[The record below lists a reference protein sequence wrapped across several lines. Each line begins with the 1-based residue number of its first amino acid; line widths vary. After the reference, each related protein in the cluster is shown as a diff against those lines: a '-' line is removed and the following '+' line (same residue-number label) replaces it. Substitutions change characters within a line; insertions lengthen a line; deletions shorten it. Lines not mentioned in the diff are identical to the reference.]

1 MAIAGD
7 QGAGATPIG
16 EACGAS
22 PASHFPEGYAMLRD
36 GVTLLIMALIVYGIV
51 MFVITFYRRPPR

>member
-1 MAIAGD
+1 M
-7 QGAGATPIG
+7 
-16 EACGAS
+16 
-22 PASHFPEGYAMLRD
+22 RD